1 LIKQEEIKKL
11 ISEIH
16 SGKIKDWAQIH
27 KFYKKQGERYPAD
40 KLHHAIAALKK
51 VHGIEI
57 KKADK
62 ATLKKLLLQSIA
74 TKEWMVKNIQDARSK
89 DYSNPFRSMVYESI
103 GEMDTV
109 IGKLSDNGFINQEKE
124 SLNAY
129 KKQIA
134 GLLKK
139 MKL

>member
-1 LIKQEEIKKL
+1 
-11 ISEIH
+11 
-16 SGKIKDWAQIH
+16 
-27 KFYKKQGERYPAD
+27 
-40 KLHHAIAALKK
+40 
-51 VHGIEI
+51 
-57 KKADK
+57 
-62 ATLKKLLLQSIA
+62 
-74 TKEWMVKNIQDARSK
+74 
-89 DYSNPFRSMVYESI
+89 MVYESI